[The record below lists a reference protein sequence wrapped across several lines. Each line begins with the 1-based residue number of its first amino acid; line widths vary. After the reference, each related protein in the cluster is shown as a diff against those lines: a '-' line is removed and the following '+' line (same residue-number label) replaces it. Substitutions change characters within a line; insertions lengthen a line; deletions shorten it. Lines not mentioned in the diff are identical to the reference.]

1 VRADNSAIIAP
12 ASAAMTAA
20 RKSMRTNLANTGDI
34 RPMVV
39 ESGGEAV
46 KGGRMRHGSHLGRRR
61 RSALP
66 RHRAR
71 ISRAFRIQVIEAAD
85 AESALTLLR
94 DERVDLLSTGINLGP
109 GMTGI
114 ELARLAREQCP
125 GLKVIFVSG
134 DHRIERLEPR
144 DRNHFVSKPYRGP
157 DLAQAVADLLATP
170 D

>member
-1 VRADNSAIIAP
+1 
-12 ASAAMTAA
+12 
-20 RKSMRTNLANTGDI
+20 
-34 RPMVV
+34 VV
-39 ESGGEAV
+39 GCG
-46 KGGRMRHGSHLGRRR
+46 M
-61 RSALP
+61 
-66 RHRAR
+66 AR
-71 ISRAFRIQVIEAAD
+71 ILVVDDGLLCRVIERAFLEHFGYEVIEAAD